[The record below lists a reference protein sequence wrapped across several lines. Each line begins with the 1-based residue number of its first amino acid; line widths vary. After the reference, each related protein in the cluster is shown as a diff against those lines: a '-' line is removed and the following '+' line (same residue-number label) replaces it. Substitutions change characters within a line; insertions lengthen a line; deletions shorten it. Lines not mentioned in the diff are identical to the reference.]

1 MPVSIPTSRQQI
13 LTSEQT
19 RQKIRRI
26 AYEVYEQNFE
36 ERGIIVAGVMGEG
49 YAFAQR
55 LVEELRAIS
64 PLDVQLAGLHFD
76 KENPHQSSVEFNGD
90 AINLENQVIIVADDV
105 LNTGRTLM
113 FALQPFLKVRIK
125 KLQVAVIVD
134 RNHHRFPVS
143 ADYVGY
149 SLSTTINEH
158 VEVILSDP
166 DNEGV
171 YLK

>member
-1 MPVSIPTSRQQI
+1 MTVPASSARQQI
-13 LTSEQT
+13 LTQHQT

-36 ERGIIVAGVMGEG
+36 EKSIVVAGITGEG
-49 YAFAQR
+49 YTFARR
-55 LVEELRAIS
+55 LVEELRSIS
-64 PLDVQLAGLHFD
+64 PLEVQLLELRFD
-76 KENPHQSSVEFNGD
+76 KEVPHQSPVEFD
-90 AINLENQVIIVADDV
+90 HDPARLDEQVIIVADDV
-105 LNTGRTLM
+105 LNTGRTLA
-113 FALQPFLKVRIK
+113 FALQPFLKVRVR

-134 RNHHRFPVS
+134 RSHHSFPVS
-143 ADYVGY
+143 ADYIGY

-166 DNEGV
+166 ETEGV

>member
-1 MPVSIPTSRQQI
+1 MPVSTPTSRHQI

-36 ERGIIVAGVMGEG
+36 EQGIIVAGVTGEG
-49 YAFAQR
+49 YQFARR
-55 LVEELRAIS
+55 LVEELQAIS
-64 PLDVQLAGLHFD
+64 PLNVQLVGLNFD
-76 KENPHQSSVEFNGD
+76 KEVPHQSSVEFNGD
-90 AINLENQVIIVADDV
+90 AITLENQVIIVADDV
-105 LNTGRTLM
+105 LNTGRTLA

-125 KLQVAVIVD
+125 KLQVAVIID
-134 RNHHRFPVS
+134 RSHHRFPVS

-158 VEVILSDP
+158 VEVILSDT